1 MKRWI
6 LANVAFIASSLVA
19 AGSVITEEDLGKVKV
34 TDPETGK
41 QKLVPV
47 KPPHDAIEID
57 AKGNPKDD
65 SRAADLANLIG
76 SLAVSSGAAA
86 APAQT
91 PGGVSLAANQLTPA
105 ITAGHANLADTLIG
119 QTGADPTH
127 GLDPTVGNLSPE
139 VIASLTANPE
149 FMAAMAAALGTQTPP
164 VVEQAK
170 ENAQSDGGKP
180 AAGANAQAE
189 APKRRGDAEEK
200 KG

>member
-105 ITAGHANLADTLIG
+105 ITAGHANLADTIVG
-119 QTGADPTH
+119 KPGADPTH

-149 FMAAMAAALGTQTPP
+149 FMAAMAAALGTQKPP
-164 VVEQAK
+164 VVEQAQ

-180 AAGANAQAE
+180 AAGATAQAE

>member
-65 SRAADLANLIG
+65 SRADDLANLIG
-76 SLAVSSGAAA
+76 SLAVLSGAAA

-105 ITAGHANLADTLIG
+105 ITAGHANLADTIVG
-119 QTGADPTH
+119 KPGADPTH

-149 FMAAMAAALGTQTPP
+149 FMAAMAAALGTPTPP

-180 AAGANAQAE
+180 AAGATAQAV